1 MGHDSVKG
9 ARDLGRS
16 TMPIFP
22 YLNSLTFVSLNDNK
36 QHGFTVKNQLKLKRP
51 RVFLFV
57 FGTFKSYD

>member
-1 MGHDSVKG
+1 MGHDSIKG

-36 QHGFTVKNQLKLKRP
+36 QHGFTVKNQLKLKL
-51 RVFLFV
+51 FLFSERLNP
-57 FGTFKSYD
+57 TIN